1 MESFP
6 LGAHHHDGS
15 RLLLAGLPHP
25 SPPSSTTTW
34 ADDRSDPSTDG
45 QPRGERDSNC
55 MKLNSSSQVRGRRQ
69 LGSGERMMEGD
80 IVVGQR
86 ELPGSAGFLSES
98 FFIFF

>member
-34 ADDRSDPSTDG
+34 ADSRSDSSTDG
-45 QPRGERDSNC
+45 PPGGERGSKC
-55 MKLNSSSQVRGRRQ
+55 MELNSNAQVRGRRQ

-80 IVVGQR
+80 IVVSQR
-86 ELPGSAGFLSES
+86 ELPGSAGFVSDQKP
-98 FFIFF
+98 I